1 MKELINKNLIEL
13 RGQIADAC
21 EEHDRDT
28 DDIVIVAVSKTFPA
42 QLIKTVIAAGIH
54 DIGESRLQHAESKIL
69 ELGPIAR
76 YHMIGQLQTNKVKK
90 AVSLFDVIQSVGSLK
105 LAKEI
110 NRHADEI
117 ERTIECLIQIN
128 ITNNPDQAG
137 VSPSEASKLADQISH
152 MEHISLAGLM
162 TIGPH
167 TDDES
172 DIRTA
177 FAQCRSLF
185 ENIRSNADEHFDT
198 LSMGMSNDFR
208 LAIAEGSTM
217 IRIGTGLFGPRQQY

>member
-13 RGQIADAC
+13 RGQIADTC
-21 EEHDRDT
+21 EEFDRDT

-42 QLIKTVIAAGIH
+42 QSMKTVIAAGIH
-54 DIGESRLQHAESKIL
+54 DIGESRLQHAEPKIL

-76 YHMIGQLQTNKVKK
+76 YHMVGQLQTNKVKK
-90 AVSLFDVIQSVGSLK
+90 VVSLFDVIQSVGSLK
-105 LAKEI
+105 IAEEI
-110 NRHADEI
+110 NRRAGEI

-128 ITNNPDQAG
+128 ITNNPDQGG
-137 VSPSEASKLADQISH
+137 VSPSEVQQLADQISR
-152 MEHISLAGLM
+152 MDHITLSGLM

-167 TDDES
+167 TENES
-172 DIRTA
+172 DIRKA
-177 FAQCRSLF
+177 FAQCRRLF
-185 ENIRSNADEHFDT
+185 EDIRSNSDEHFDT
-198 LSMGMSNDFR
+198 LSMGMSHDFR